1 MQQSLQQLP
10 TGYQTP
16 AFTLRDVPWQI
27 WVVIAM
33 LSLEGLGNL
42 LIIPSLPIAA
52 FWLICKIFYVVGFI
66 RRWRVA
72 FVLFCIV
79 AGLHVFYFAGI
90 APFVAFLNLVILVLA
105 LTQFR
110 LYFPPRLP
118 DRLSPVDMAA

>member
-1 MQQSLQQLP
+1 MQQSPQSP
-10 TGYQTP
+10 PVGIERTV
-16 AFTLRDVPWQI
+16 FTLRDVPWQM

-33 LSLEGLGNL
+33 LSVEGLGNL

-52 FWLICKIFYVVGFI
+52 YWLICKIFFVVGFV

-79 AGLHVFYFAGI
+79 AALHVFYFADI
-90 APFVAFLNLVILVLA
+90 APFCAFLNLVILVLA

-110 LYFPPRLP
+110 LYF
-118 DRLSPVDMAA
+118 SPTIAGPTFAR